1 MQPAQAT
8 RPCTTLSELKP
19 EHEAGLPKI
28 EGRKVR
34 ILSIDGGGVRGI
46 IPSRELEWL
55 ERNTHKRVS
64 ELFDLVIGT
73 STGGI
78 GALALTVPE
87 SEGSSTPKF
96 TAGQVV
102 ELYKNKA
109 AQVFPQP
116 SWWQRPFSLIW
127 DVERSEYNP
136 DGLTSVMKE
145 YCGDTLLKD
154 ALTEVIVPSQEITE
168 SRPWYFQRS
177 IARVDPT
184 FSSLK
189 MVDVIRCGT
198 AAPTYFPPNAMT
210 FNDIPYAFIDGG
222 VCVNTPSV
230 SAFTEAKNL
239 FKTDDCIVVSLGTG
253 TCTQKIP
260 YDGSTNWGLA
270 KWAPRIV
277 NLFMQSQSELA
288 HKQMQTLMP
297 GVGSKQTYFR
307 FQAEIPQ
314 KNVAMDNASPENML
328 ELEEIADG
336 VLEEQSDQ
344 FNLLVEK
351 LTQPVEL

>member
-1 MQPAQAT
+1 MQPAKAPL
-8 RPCTTLSELKP
+8 PCTTFSELVPIYDVKR
-19 EHEAGLPKI
+19 PKI
-28 EGRKVR
+28 EGRQVR
-34 ILSIDGGGVRGI
+34 VLSIDGGGVRGV
-46 IPSRELEWL
+46 IPARELEWL
-55 ERNTHKRVS
+55 EKKTHKRIAD
-64 ELFDLVIGT
+64 LFDLVIGT

-78 GALALTVPE
+78 GALALTVPI
-87 SEGSSTPKF
+87 SKGSTTPKF
-96 TAGQVV
+96 TAAQVV
-102 ELYKNKA
+102 DLYKTKA

-127 DVERSEYNP
+127 DVERAEYNP
-136 DGLTSVMKE
+136 DGLMSVVKE
-145 YCGDTLLKD
+145 YCGDTLLRD
-154 ALTEVIVPSQEITE
+154 ALTEVIIPSQEITE

-177 IARVDPT
+177 IARLDPS

-189 MVDVIRCGT
+189 MIDVIRSGT
-198 AAPTYFPPNAMT
+198 AAPTYFPPNPMT
-210 FNDIPYAFIDGG
+210 FNSVPYAFVDGG

-239 FKTDDCIVVSLGTG
+239 FQTEDCLVVSLGTG
-253 TCTQKIP
+253 VCTQKIP

-277 NLFMQSQSELA
+277 NLLMQSQSELA

-297 GVGSKQTYFR
+297 EVGSKQSYFR
-307 FQAEIPQ
+307 FQAEIKQ

-328 ELEEIADG
+328 ELEEIADE
-336 VLEEQSDQ
+336 VIEDQSDQ

-351 LTQPVEL
+351 LTQDVEL